1 MSAVTVNE
9 QPAGDVDVV
18 DQRAAALTVDF
29 RRAGDL
35 ALTPGTAS
43 AVTLA
48 SSSAGGAAFT
58 LNALAEM
65 TQLHA
70 NGGGGL
76 TVDVSQASP
85 TDIAPGTASAVILGI
100 DGTPGPRG
108 PAGPPGA
115 GTGGFY
121 RHTQT
126 IAADTWLVLHQLGFN
141 PNAAVTDTAGSLV
154 YADEVVHIDVN
165 TLQLTFSEPLA
176 GAAFLS

>member
-9 QPAGDVDVV
+9 QLAGDVDVL
-18 DQRAAALTVDF
+18 DQRAAALTVDL
-29 RRAGDL
+29 RQAGDI
-35 ALTPGTAS
+35 ALTSGTAS
-43 AVTLA
+43 AVTLVSPA
-48 SSSAGGAAFT
+48 PSGVALT
-58 LNALAEM
+58 LNALAEV
-65 TQLHA
+65 TQLHT

-76 TVDVSQASP
+76 TVDVSRASP
-85 TDIAPGTASAVILGI
+85 ADVAPGTASAVILGI
-100 DGTPGPRG
+100 DGIPGPRG

-121 RHTQT
+121 RHSQT
-126 IAADTWLVLHQLGFN
+126 IAVDTWLVAHLLGFN
-141 PNAAVTDTAGSLV
+141 PNVSVTDTAGSLV